1 MQVLCCFQGFVDGKE
16 FEYFSQIGENPNSV
30 EAEELLIVLTFANI
44 KTDQIQEGSLSF
56 QVGLLFEVLY
66 FEESMQKNGREI
78 TPVGSLKISSGVA
91 AILL

>member
-44 KTDQIQEGSLSF
+44 KTD
-56 QVGLLFEVLY
+56 
-66 FEESMQKNGREI
+66 
-78 TPVGSLKISSGVA
+78 
-91 AILL
+91 